1 VATSRK
7 GIRTPPHVPN
17 QTLRNMVGVMAAG
30 GFEHQK
36 IAQALGISRT
46 TMWKYYRAE
55 ITEGAAK
62 VDANVVL
69 KLYQDA
75 TGNDRKVGV
84 TAAKWWTQSRMGWT
98 EKHEHTGA
106 GGAPLNPATSYI
118 VRMPTPVESV
128 KEWMDAYVPAEERD
142 G

>member
-7 GIRTPPHVPN
+7 GISTPHHEPTP
-17 QTLRNMVGVMAAG
+17 TLRNMVSVMAAG

-36 IAQALGISRT
+36 IAMALGVSRT
-46 TMWKYYRAE
+46 TMWKHYRAE
-55 ITEGAAK
+55 INEGSAK
-62 VDANVVL
+62 VDANIVL

-75 TGNDRKVGV
+75 TGADRKIGV
-84 TAAKWWTQSRMGWT
+84 VACKWWTQSRMGWT
-98 EKHEHTGA
+98 EKMEHSGP
-106 GGAPLNPATSYI
+106 GGAPLNPAQSYI

-128 KEWMDAYVPAEERD
+128 KEWMDAYVPAEERE